1 VALVKS
7 ITIDLGVKNAGAS
20 MAKLFPAFTA
30 KIDTAAAAYGAV
42 FRGQPPRST
51 WTLKERTDLIFRL
64 FTRVAVKLGDER
76 HVYDRKTFTF
86 ADAQR
91 VEEAAGLAYPEWEF
105 QLGRGSVTAVA
116 ALLHVLRV
124 RDGQPSDFKTMSFN
138 MADLDAVPL
147 HDDDSEYTA
156 GQVAEELDRRVREAR
171 DANDPGPTPAAGA
184 PALPSGEDRSAPPW
198 PTSPSS
204 PAATASARGN
214 GTSSRTRTSSSSRGT
229 LTPT

>member
-1 VALVKS
+1 
-7 ITIDLGVKNAGAS
+7 
-20 MAKLFPAFTA
+20 
-30 KIDTAAAAYGAV
+30 
-42 FRGQPPRST
+42 
-51 WTLKERTDLIFRL
+51 LIFRM

-86 ADAQR
+86 ADAQA
-91 VEEAAGLAYPEWEF
+91 VEEATGLAYPEWEF
-105 QLGRGSVTAVA
+105 QLGRGSVTAYA

-124 RDGQPSDFKTMSFN
+124 RDGQPSDFKALAFN

-156 GQVAEELDRRVREAR
+156 QEVAEELERRIREAR
-171 DANDPGPTPAAGA
+171 DRDNPPTLAADEQDS
-184 PALPSGEDRSAPPW
+184 PSGEPPSAQPR

-204 PAATASARGN
+204 PAFTASSRGN
-214 GTSSRTRTSSSSRGT
+214 GTSSRTRTGSSSRQT